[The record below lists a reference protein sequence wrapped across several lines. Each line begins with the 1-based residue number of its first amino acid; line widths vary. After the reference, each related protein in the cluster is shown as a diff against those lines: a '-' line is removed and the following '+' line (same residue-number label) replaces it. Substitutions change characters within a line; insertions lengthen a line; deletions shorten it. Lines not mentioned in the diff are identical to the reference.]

1 MKIAIGADHAG
12 FNLKEEI
19 KLYLQNKNYE
29 VFDMG
34 TYSTESID
42 YPDYAVKVAKSV
54 ANNECEYGILVCYT
68 GIGMS
73 ITANKVDG
81 IKAALVTS
89 IENATLT
96 REHNNSNVLCL
107 GAKDV
112 EYSLAKKIVETFL
125 NTTFLGGRHERRVNK
140 IEEVEKTHGK

>member
-12 FNLKEEI
+12 FNLKEEL
-19 KLYLQNKNYE
+19 KKYLENQNHE
-29 VFDMG
+29 VIDFG

-42 YPDYAVKVAKSV
+42 YPDYALKVSQSVKNKEVI
-54 ANNECEYGILVCYT
+54 YGILVCYT

-81 IKAALVTS
+81 VKAALITS
-89 IENATLT
+89 EENAQLT
-96 REHNNSNVLCL
+96 REHNNSNILCL

-112 EYSLAKKIVETFL
+112 ETPLACKIADIFL
-125 NTTFLGGRHERRVNK
+125 NTPFLGGRHERRVNK
-140 IEEVEKTHGK
+140 IDEVEKTHGN